1 LPSRE
6 KQQVGITAAEHEV
19 LDAVDERRADLVK
32 LASELIRFD
41 TTTRDSVDSSPR
53 EEADLQEYL
62 GERLRAAGAQTE
74 LWEPSKRSVAGS
86 RQVPEGLGF
95 VGFPQ
100 LVARFE
106 GAGQGRSLIFNGHI
120 DVVSAEPADEWT
132 TEPFHPEVR
141 DGRLY
146 GRGAC
151 DMKGGVA
158 AMVIAA
164 EVLAACGMNLEG
176 DLSVLTTTDEEC
188 TSAGGVAT
196 VAHGVHADAAIVT
209 EATSLDVGVACRG
222 SLLPTV
228 TVTGRPGHAGAVQPH
243 WRDGGA
249 VSAVE
254 RMVPIIDAVQRLRE
268 EWRDRSDHRH
278 PHLPPGDA
286 VATMICGGE
295 WEVTHAASCEL
306 RCHLTYLP
314 AHADPEG
321 FGTLVER
328 EFTEWI
334 LRSVR
339 SDPWLVDHPPT
350 IAWGVDVPPSEVGGD
365 EPVVAAVVGALSDLD
380 RPARLIGTDYWH
392 DGATF
397 TRAGIPSVAF
407 GPGSV
412 KVAHTVDEFVPLDEL
427 VECAKGLALAAMR
440 FCGTAPR

>member
-1 LPSRE
+1 MGLTTEER
-6 KQQVGITAAEHEV
+6 EV
-19 LDAVDERRADLVK
+19 LDTVDAHRANLFE

-41 TTTRDSVDSSPR
+41 TTTRDGIDSPPR
-53 EEADLQEYL
+53 KEADLQKYL
-62 GERLRAAGAQTE
+62 GERLRIAGAKTE
-74 LWEPSKRSVAGS
+74 IWEPSEQSVVGS
-86 RQVPEGLGF
+86 RQVPAGLGF

-100 LVARFE
+100 LVARFH
-106 GAGQGRSLIFNGHI
+106 GTGRGPSLILNGHI
-120 DVVSAEPADEWT
+120 DVVSAEPADQWT
-132 TEPFHPEVR
+132 TAPFLPDVR

-158 AMVIAA
+158 AMVFAA
-164 EVLAACGMNLEG
+164 EILASCGVTLGG
-176 DLSVLTTTDEEC
+176 DLVISTTTDEEC

-249 VSAVE
+249 VNAVE
-254 RMVPIIDAVQRLRE
+254 RMVPVIEAVRTLRE
-268 EWRDRSDHRH
+268 DWHDRAVYRH

-286 VATMICGGE
+286 VATMISGGE
-295 WEVTHAASCEL
+295 WEVTHAASCAL
-306 RCHLTYLP
+306 RCHVTYLP
-314 AHADPEG
+314 AQADAEG
-321 FGTLVER
+321 YGTLVER
-328 EFTEWI
+328 EFTDWI
-334 LRSVR
+334 VR
-339 SDPWLVDHPPT
+339 SAKADPWLVDHPPT
-350 IAWGVDVPPSEVGGD
+350 VVWGVDVPPSEVAD
-365 EPVVAAVVGALSDLD
+365 DDPVVAVLTGALSDLG
-380 RPARLIGTDYWH
+380 RSARLVGTDYWH

-397 TRAGIPSVAF
+397 SRAGTPSVAF

-427 VECAKGLALAAMR
+427 VECAKGLALSAMR
-440 FCGTAPR
+440 FCGTAKR

>member
-1 LPSRE
+1 MG
-6 KQQVGITAAEHEV
+6 VTAEEREV
-19 LDAVDERRADLVK
+19 LDAVDECRADLFE
-32 LASELIRFD
+32 LAAELIRFD
-41 TTTRDSVDSSPR
+41 TTTRDGIDSSPR

-62 GERLRAAGAQTE
+62 GERLRTAGAKTE
-74 LWEPSKRSVAGS
+74 MWEPSEESVAGS
-86 RQVPEGLGF
+86 RQVPDGLGF

-100 LVARFE
+100 LVARF
-106 GAGQGRSLIFNGHI
+106 QGTGRGPSLIFNGHI
-120 DVVSAEPADEWT
+120 DVVSAEPAERWT
-132 TEPFHPEVR
+132 TAPFHPEVR

-158 AMVIAA
+158 AMVFAA
-164 EVLAACGMNLEG
+164 EVLATCGVTLGGNL
-176 DLSVLTTTDEEC
+176 SISTTTDEEC

-209 EATSLDVGVACRG
+209 EPTSLGVGLACRG

-254 RMVPIIDAVQRLRE
+254 RMAPVIDAVRKLRE
-268 EWRDRSDHRH
+268 EWRDRADYRH
-278 PHLPPGDA
+278 PRLPPGDA
-286 VATMICGGE
+286 VATMVCGGE
-295 WEVTHAASCEL
+295 WEVTHAATCEL

-314 AHADPEG
+314 AQADAEG
-321 FGTLVER
+321 YGTLVER
-328 EFTEWI
+328 EFTDWI
-334 LRSVR
+334 LRSAGA
-339 SDPWLVDHPPT
+339 DPWLVDHPPDVT
-350 IAWGVDVPPSEVGGD
+350 WGVDVPPSEVAD
-365 EPVVAAVVGALSDLD
+365 DHPVVAVVAGALSDLG
-380 RPARLIGTDYWH
+380 RSVRLIGTDYWH

-397 TRAGIPSVAF
+397 TRAGTPSVAF

-427 VECAKGLALAAMR
+427 VQCAQGLALSAMR
-440 FCGTAPR
+440 FCRMATR